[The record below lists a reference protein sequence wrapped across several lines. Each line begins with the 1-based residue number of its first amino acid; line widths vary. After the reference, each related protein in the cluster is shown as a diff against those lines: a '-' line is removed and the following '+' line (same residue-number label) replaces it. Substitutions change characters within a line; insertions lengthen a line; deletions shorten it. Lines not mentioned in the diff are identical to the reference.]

1 MKGNSCHTN
10 QNFFWFT
17 NISVTCTSL
26 YYKRGQVDGDYSKHR
41 NAETGYRSHSFLEVE
56 ENSLEQE
63 GVLIYQRFGPGNQ
76 TVRVSDLGRLLY
88 CLRSS
93 FPICKLEI
101 IMPSYR

>member
-1 MKGNSCHTN
+1 MKGNSYHTN

-26 YYKRGQVDGDYSKHR
+26 YYKREQIDGDYSKHR

-63 GVLIYQRFGPGNQ
+63 GV
-76 TVRVSDLGRLLY
+76 
-88 CLRSS
+88 
-93 FPICKLEI
+93 PIIKGLAQGI
-101 IMPSYR
+101 RQST